1 MKVHALWQQG
11 EVIWMCSS
19 GRLTTA
25 ALTGSISTPGKLS
38 NLLDW
43 LEPPNTTH
51 LVTLQSASI
60 SWCPLISLP
69 CSYSR
74 YPLRYGKSPHQLI
87 SSIKQ
92 LNQLSCFLRSR
103 QFRDDAFRD
112 SSGASRCL
120 GNGKRGDLRGGEK
133 GDRRRETRSAL
144 ASEVARERRTCSR
157 FTLA

>member
-87 SSIKQ
+87 SSINQ
-92 LNQLSCFLRSR
+92 LNQSAQSNSSISSA
-103 QFRDDAFRD
+103 AFYVRANFETTLFATAREPR
-112 SSGASRCL
+112 GAWGT
-120 GNGKRGDLRGGEK
+120 GNVATFVAG
-133 GDRRRETRSAL
+133 RRET
-144 ASEVARERRTCSR
+144 EDARQGAHLR
-157 FTLA
+157 AK